1 VVNHPPLGIRPTIL
15 VNCLFID
22 TKRYKPAAHVRNIG
36 RGEIV
41 SYTPRVRSLF
51 VTLVLCALTS
61 VPVFAQMETATLTG
75 AITDPNG
82 RVVPDVEVAATRIE
96 TGTVA
101 TTKTNGA
108 GIYFFTGLMPGHYHL
123 MIHKPGFKEIA
134 VKEIQLNVQDKLEQN
149 FSLEIGSVSETVTVN
164 ANDLHINTTDATV
177 STVVDR
183 QFAENLPLNGRSFQT
198 LIQLTPG
205 VVLTPNNG
213 TDTGQF
219 SVDGQRATS
228 NYWMVD
234 GVSANIG
241 IGTLPS
247 VGQGFGGA
255 LGSTSVLG
263 GTNSLVS
270 VDALEEFRIQTSTY
284 APEFGRTPGAQ
295 ISIVTRSGTNQFHG
309 TMFDYLRNDV
319 LDANNWFADEESLPK
334 PKERQNDFGG
344 TFSGAVSKDRTFFF
358 FSYEGLRLRLPQ
370 VEESFVPDVTAR
382 QNAVPAI
389 QPFLNAYPLPN
400 GASGT
405 DDLSTGVGQFNAS
418 FSNPGTLDAYSVR
431 IDHRLNDKINIFGRY
446 NYSPSEL
453 IQRGFASS
461 LSSVSPAK
469 IVVQTGTVGV
479 TWSISSAASNDF
491 RFNISNTDATSSS
504 YLDNFGNAVPL
515 TELPFPNP
523 FTSQN
528 ARLSV
533 IIFSLGS
540 GPSGSG
546 ALVFGKTSHN
556 QQRQINVVDSMSVQR
571 GSHQIKFGIDFR
583 RMTPRF
589 DESAYQQQ
597 PLFASVPQAETG
609 NPMQTDVIS
618 ELPATFLFRNLGVF
632 AQDTWRIVPRL
643 TLTYGLRWDVDFAP
657 SSISGPNLPAVTGFN
672 LNDLSSLALA
682 PVGTPPFSTPYGNI
696 APRIGVAYQVS
707 PSQDW
712 QTVLRGG
719 FGVFYDLAT
728 AEAGN
733 LVFGGAYPFEG
744 LVIDQGSFPL
754 SSSAAAS
761 PPVSSPALGIAA
773 FDPHLKLPYTLE
785 WNVAV
790 EQALGKQQTITASY
804 IGSVGRRLMQTA
816 AISAPNPN
824 FGFAELVTN
833 AVVSDY
839 QALQVQFQRRLS
851 RGLQALASYTW
862 SHSIDTASAGSLG
875 SGSNALP
882 ALNPNA
888 NRGPSDFDI
897 RNAFSMGLT
906 YEVPSPKV
914 GTLASTVLKGWS
926 TENIFQAR
934 SAPPVDTY
942 YSLLGVLSNGF
953 FTNVRPDVV
962 PEQPFYLI
970 GSQCVPPCPG
980 GKEFNP
986 AAFTTPPLDPVT
998 GLPLRQGDLPRN
1010 ALRGFGAYQWDF
1022 AVHRDFPIRESLKLQ
1037 FRAEMFNVL
1046 NHPNFGPPIGDLGFP
1061 GALNPQFGQSIQTLG
1076 QSLSGAFGAGSGG
1089 FNPLYQVGGPRSIQF
1104 ALKLQF

>member
-1 VVNHPPLGIRPTIL
+1 MIRFSLGVVCKSCFLLPLVFL
-15 VNCLFID
+15 
-22 TKRYKPAAHVRNIG
+22 AAN
-36 RGEIV
+36 
-41 SYTPRVRSLF
+41 L
-51 VTLVLCALTS
+51 A
-61 VPVFAQMETATLTG
+61 FAQLETATVSGQVVDPSGLSITG
-75 AITDPNG
+75 AQVKLVDIDRDTTTATATNSSGLYTFPSVKPG
-82 RVVPDVEVAATRIE
+82 RYRMEVSAAGFRVVNV
-96 TGTVA
+96 TGVTV
-101 TTKTNGA
+101 
-108 GIYFFTGLMPGHYHL
+108 
-123 MIHKPGFKEIA
+123 
-134 VKEIQLNVQDKLEQN
+134 NVQDHLEQN
-149 FSLEIGSVSETVTVN
+149 VKLIVGSVSQSVTVEGGTPLVDTES
-164 ANDLHINTTDATV
+164 ASV
-177 STVVDR
+177 STIVDR
-183 QFAENLPLNGRSFQT
+183 NFAENLPMNGRSFQT

-247 VGQGFGGA
+247 VGQGFAGA

-270 VDALEEFRIQTSTY
+270 VDALQEFRIQTSTY

-319 LDANNWFADEESLPK
+319 LDANNWFADEEGLPK
-334 PKERQNDFGG
+334 PRERQNDFGG
-344 TFSGAVSKDRTFFF
+344 TFGGPVLKDRTFFF

-370 VEESFVPDVTAR
+370 VEESLVPDVTAR

-405 DDLSTGVGQFNAS
+405 DDLSTGIAQFNAS
-418 FSNPGTLDAYSVR
+418 FSNPATLDAYSLR

-453 IQRGFASS
+453 DQRGFASS

-469 IVVQTGTVGV
+469 IIVQTGTVGV
-479 TWSISSAASNDF
+479 TWNISPAVSNDF
-491 RFNISNTDATSSS
+491 RFNVSSTDASSS
-504 YLDNFGNAVPL
+504 TYLDNFGDAVPL
-515 TELPFPNP
+515 TALPFPSP
-523 FTSQN
+523 FTVQN

-533 IIFSLGS
+533 IIFSL
-540 GPSGSG
+540 PSDP
-546 ALVFGKTSHN
+546 LVFGKTSHN
-556 QQRQINVVDSMSVQR
+556 QQRQMNVVDSVSIQR
-571 GSHQIKFGIDFR
+571 GSHQIKVGIDFR
-583 RMTPRF
+583 DMTPRF
-589 DESAYQQQ
+589 DESAYQQE
-597 PLFASVPQAETG
+597 PLFTSVPQAETG
-609 NPMQTDVIS
+609 NPLETYVTS
-618 ELPATFLFRNLGVF
+618 LLPSTFLFRNLGAF

-682 PVGTPPFSTPYGNI
+682 PVGTPSFSTPYGNV
-696 APRIGVAYQVS
+696 APRIGVAYQLS

-719 FGVFYDLAT
+719 FGIFYDLVT

-733 LVFGGAYPFEG
+733 LLFGAYYPFEG
-744 LVIDQGSFPL
+744 VAIDQGSYPL

-761 PPVSSPALGIAA
+761 PPVSSPASGIAA
-773 FDPHLKLPYTLE
+773 FDPHVKLPYTLQ

-790 EQALGKQQTITASY
+790 EQALGRQQTFTASY
-804 IGSVGRRLMQTA
+804 IGAVGRRLIQTA
-816 AISAPNPN
+816 EISTPNPN
-824 FGFAELVTN
+824 FGFADLVTN
-833 AVVSDY
+833 AGISDY
-839 QALQVQFQRRLS
+839 QALQLQFQRRLS
-851 RGLQALASYTW
+851 RGLQALGSYTW
-862 SHSIDTASAGSLG
+862 SHSIDTASAGSVG

-882 ALNPNA
+882 ALNPSA

-906 YEVPSPKV
+906 YEVPNPKV
-914 GTLASTVLKGWS
+914 GTLGSAVLKGWS
-926 TENIFQAR
+926 TENVFQAR
-934 SAPPVDTY
+934 SAPPVDIY
-942 YSLLGVLSNGF
+942 YSQLGELSNGF

-962 PEQPFYLI
+962 PGQPYYLTR
-970 GSQCVPPCPG
+970 SQCVAPCPG

-986 AAFTTPPLDPVT
+986 GAFTAPPLDPVT
-998 GLPLRQGDLPRN
+998 GLPLNQGDLPRN

-1022 AVHRDFPIRESLKLQ
+1022 AVHRDFPLHESLKLQ

-1046 NHPNFGPPIGDLGFP
+1046 NHPNFGQPIGDLGYP

-1076 QSLSGAFGAGSGG
+1076 QSLAGTFGAGSGG
-1089 FNPLYQVGGPRSIQF
+1089 FNPLYQIGGPRSVQF
-1104 ALKLQF
+1104 ALKFQF